1 MYLVYHGNTHVRRD
15 NMIHPPLA
23 SVASNSKRSQ
33 CYIVVL
39 FGWLK
44 HTLCVIVHTQQRLC
58 AHTSRIQV

>member
-1 MYLVYHGNTHVRRD
+1 MYLVYHENTHARRD

-23 SVASNSKRSQ
+23 SVASNFKRS
-33 CYIVVL
+33 IVVL

-44 HTLCVIVHTQQRLC
+44 HTLCVVVHTQQRLC